1 MTGLLDGKSVLITGA
16 GGGIGRAS
24 ALRAA
29 EEGARVMAADLNAD
43 AVAETADLIRSA
55 GGTAFSQACDVT
67 DGAQV
72 DDLIA
77 RTVSE
82 LGGLNG
88 AYNNAGVEGEPG
100 RIDKMDDQNFDFTMN
115 VNLRGVFLCIRAE
128 TRYMLENGGGSII
141 NTASV
146 AGIAGATRLSAYVA
160 SKHGVV
166 GLTKSASMEYGT
178 KGIRVNAICPGPIR
192 TRMLESLM
200 NSHPDVEKALYGHT
214 AMKRLGEARE
224 IANAAV
230 WLLSD
235 QSSYV
240 TGIAMPVDGGMTAGH

>member
-1 MTGLLDGKSVLITGA
+1 MTGLLDGKSILVTGA

-24 ALRAA
+24 AVRAA
-29 EEGARVMAADLNAD
+29 AEGARVLVADLNAD
-43 AVAETADLIRSA
+43 AIAETAEMIRSA
-55 GGTAFSQACDVT
+55 GGTVSQQACDVA
-67 DGAQV
+67 DGEQV
-72 DDLIA
+72 DALIA
-77 RTVSE
+77 RAVADH
-82 LGGLNG
+82 GGLHG

-100 RIDKMDDQNFDFTMN
+100 RIDKMTDENYDFTMN
-115 VNLRGVFLCIRAE
+115 VNLRGVFLCLRAE
-128 TRYMLENGGGSII
+128 ARYMLENGGGSII

-146 AGIAGATRLSAYVA
+146 AGIAGASRLAAYVA

-166 GLTKSASMEYGT
+166 GLTKSAAMEYGN

-200 NSHPDVEKALYGHT
+200 DSHPDMEKALYGHT
-214 AMKRLGEARE
+214 AMKRLGEAQE